1 MNSLIRQ
8 IFRSA
13 GMKKTRVFLFAFFM
27 FGLMV
32 AGNGFAQFAADPND
46 TLYQDLSLWE
56 GKGLLRHLPVLRPYP
71 PQVILEALEQ
81 VVQKG
86 NREDAAKAKG
96 YLAEFKKNYKAH
108 LEAGG
113 TARYTGDDFYGD
125 GYGKIE
131 AGGWIHEIMY
141 LEARLE
147 GLVMDNTSGF
157 VLPTG
162 QRTGVDIFD
171 TWADVTV
178 KGRKLNLRQSQV
190 IDFAVGTSNIYFKA
204 GIERNSFGPF
214 WGDSVVLSPDAP
226 HTGHYS
232 FVWRNSWFSYS
243 TVLLEIAATNYL
255 HEEVPEKFPDKHL
268 VLQSFN
274 FYPTPWL
281 ELGFFE
287 TVVWG
292 NRFDLNYLL
301 PFKELFY
308 AQSMAGFEDNSL
320 MGILAN
326 VRIKDTIQI
335 PLVIYV
341 DDTNLN
347 DLLRFDFA
355 TKFKVAL
362 QAGVRYTPKETS
374 ILRTVGMEYVMVTP
388 YTYTHRS
395 GLGEIPDYT
404 TKPDERLALL
414 SKPNYTN
421 YTHMGTNLGV
431 GLEPNSDRFTVNV
444 QLEPMKDL
452 VVDLRGRLIR
462 HGNASE
468 AMVKADPRNDGTI
481 LDDGY
486 NADGKATFHYDTRFL
501 DQSVIEKVWQ
511 AGFNVRYRLPLGPGS
526 VLLEGG
532 YTFEYYQNKGLVSGK
547 TDTIHYVNVGLGYR
561 F

>member
-1 MNSLIRQ
+1 
-8 IFRSA
+8 
-13 GMKKTRVFLFAFFM
+13 MKRTYIFLFAICLIGF
-27 FGLMV
+27 LMAERV
-32 AGNGFAQFAADPND
+32 SAQFAADPND
-46 TLYQDLSLWE
+46 ALYQDLSLWE
-56 GKGLLRHLPVLRPYP
+56 GKGILRHLPVLRPYP

-86 NREDAAKAKG
+86 NREDATKAKG
-96 YLAEFKKNYKAH
+96 YLSEFKKSYKVH
-108 LEAGG
+108 LEAGL

-131 AGGWIHEIMY
+131 AGGWIHDMMY
-141 LEARLE
+141 LEWRLQ
-147 GLVMDNTSGF
+147 GLVMDNTRGF
-157 VLPTG
+157 VLPVG

-190 IDFAVGTSNIYFKA
+190 VDFAVGTSNIYFKA

-214 WGDSVVLSPDAP
+214 LGDSVVLSPDAP
-226 HTGHYS
+226 HAGHYS
-232 FVWRNSWFSYS
+232 FVWRNNWFSYS
-243 TVLLEIAATNYL
+243 TVLLEIAATSYL

-268 VLQSFN
+268 ILQSFN
-274 FYPTPWL
+274 FYPYSWL

-292 NRFDLNYLL
+292 KRFDLNYLL

-308 AQSMAGFEDNSL
+308 AQSMAGFEDNSF

-326 VRIKDTIQI
+326 VRIQDTIQV
-335 PLVIYV
+335 PLVLYV

-347 DLLRFDFA
+347 DLLRFDFS

-374 ILRTVGMEYVMVTP
+374 FLRMAGIDYVLVTP
-388 YTYTHRS
+388 YMYTHRS
-395 GLGEIPDYT
+395 GIGEIKQDSQ
-404 TKPDERLALL
+404 ERIKQL
-414 SKPNYTN
+414 KTPNYTN
-421 YTHMGTNLGV
+421 YTHVGTNLGV
-431 GLEPNSDRFTVNV
+431 GLDPNSDRLTV
-444 QLEPMKDL
+444 QLQVEPMKDL
-452 VVDLRGRLIR
+452 VIDLRGRLIR

-468 AMVKADPRNDGTI
+468 GMVDSDPRNDGTI

-486 NADGKATFHYDTRFL
+486 NKSGQATFHYDTRFL
-501 DQSVIEKVWQ
+501 NQSVIEKVWQ
-511 AGFNVRYRLPLGPGS
+511 AGFNARYRLPLGPGS
-526 VLLEGG
+526 ALLEGG
-532 YTFEYYQNKGLVSGK
+532 YTFEYTQNKNLISGK